1 MEGIVLRLLSDR
13 RNEIVLLGDVGRLLD
28 LLSGPLRSTP
38 VVGHVHVNGLGES
51 LNNFLHRNT
60 KQMLA
65 TMRSAMRF
73 NLLWVVAVSKDNV
86 DVWCLEPSERA
97 LETLNDV
104 LLRQTSTIS

>member
-1 MEGIVLRLLSDR
+1 
-13 RNEIVLLGDVGRLLD
+13 
-28 LLSGPLRSTP
+28 
-38 VVGHVHVNGLGES
+38 
-51 LNNFLHRNT
+51 
-60 KQMLA
+60 MLA